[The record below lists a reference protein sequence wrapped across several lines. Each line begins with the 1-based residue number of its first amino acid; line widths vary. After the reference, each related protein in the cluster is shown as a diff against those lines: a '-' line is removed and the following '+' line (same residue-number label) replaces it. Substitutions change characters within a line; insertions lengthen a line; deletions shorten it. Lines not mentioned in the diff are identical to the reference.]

1 MSTAT
6 PHRDDLEHDCDE
18 GMGTIASHVQRTRRV
33 SRFVSNS
40 SRLDSS
46 DDRRSAVL
54 RFFDTFLQEQNI
66 KWMLGVG
73 ILILLG
79 SSLMLVTSHWES
91 YTPVWKYLI
100 LLSYTAIIHVAG
112 QVSYHRFMLRKTGTG
127 LMALT
132 VLLIPLTFLAVRW
145 VHPDALLSLAGL
157 LMHTGLATMLVVNSL
172 FSILAARRIFRH
184 FLRQTQ
190 PTFLAS
196 FVILSFS
203 GAIVPTLSADLA
215 PWAAL
220 VLWIVFAA
228 GVVKVN
234 RHVFWLTEQHRQP
247 RICGFFPILLLGG

>member
-1 MSTAT
+1 
-6 PHRDDLEHDCDE
+6 
-18 GMGTIASHVQRTRRV
+18 
-33 SRFVSNS
+33 
-40 SRLDSS
+40 
-46 DDRRSAVL
+46 
-54 RFFDTFLQEQNI
+54 
-66 KWMLGVG
+66 MLGVG

-112 QVSYHRFMLRKTGTG
+112 QVSYHRFMLRKTGIG

-172 FSILAARRIFRH
+172 FSILAVRRIFRH
-184 FLRQTQ
+184 FLRKTQ

-196 FVILSFS
+196 FVILSFA

-228 GVVKVN
+228 GVMKVN

-247 RICGFFPILLLGG
+247 RICGFFPILLLGGQFLTLFVVSLASHVPLE